1 MKEEYK
7 DSHRK
12 VRITITENTSQTGVE
27 DQEIEALQL
36 LSSLLCEF
44 ADAAERG
51 EIEFAD
57 RDAVGD
63 VREENGVFALQ
74 LCDESIASGGR
85 ALKRSAGHQ
94 NGTGTAPQQT
104 LHGLVADPSTETSSL
119 SYTHRPN
126 RWRTHLQ

>member
-1 MKEEYK
+1 MKFQSIREK
-7 DSHRK
+7 
-12 VRITITENTSQTGVE
+12 NTSQTGVE
-27 DQEIEALQL
+27 DQEIESLEF

-94 NGTGTAPQQT
+94 NGTGAAPQQT
-104 LHGLVADPSTETSSL
+104 LHGLVADPSRQIQIDVANMISIDTE
-119 SYTHRPN
+119 RGEE
-126 RWRTHLQ
+126 WVF